1 MRRQKFSS
9 AEKQFVFRR
18 NPSHVHCMSRP
29 LKEFLQRWII
39 TTVSVLV
46 AAQVVPKI
54 HYDNWRAL
62 LIATLVLGLL
72 NAFIKPILFFVSLP
86 LLILTLG
93 LFTLVINAV
102 LLYFVANLVKGFH
115 VDSFGSALVGALIV
129 SLMTIALNSLTRS
142 GNSRIEIH
150 RGKPR
155 PPNKPDSGD
164 GPIIDV

>member
-1 MRRQKFSS
+1 
-9 AEKQFVFRR
+9 
-18 NPSHVHCMSRP
+18 MSRS

-54 HYDNWRAL
+54 HYENWQAL

-72 NAFIKPILFFVSLP
+72 NAFIKPVLVLISLP
-86 LLILTLG
+86 LLIFTLG

-102 LLYFVANLVKGFH
+102 LLYFVGSLIQGFH
-115 VDSFGSALVGALIV
+115 VDTFGAAFVGALII
-129 SLMTIALNSLTRS
+129 SLSNIALNTLTGT
-142 GNSRIEIH
+142 GNSRIEIR

-155 PPNKPDSGD
+155 TPNKPDTGD